1 MKFIVQDTFSIK
13 KVLIFGGFG
22 LCRFQHKV
30 GMNSFPMCMNLFSY
44 GTNSFPWGMYSFRS
58 KIPTVI
64 KQHTTP
70 DLAGL
75 RPVDPFQ
82 GILQLVRLHEEEPGE
97 LLQGLDLGPQQG
109 HVVRHRRGY
118 IADFAPPSAWKYINC
133 SVGRRC

>member
-1 MKFIVQDTFSIK
+1 MNEITHYYYHYYSLLLSTDYYLLIVTIMK
-13 KVLIFGGFG
+13 
-22 LCRFQHKV
+22 
-30 GMNSFPMCMNLFSY
+30 LFY
-44 GTNSFPWGMYSFRS
+44 ENER
-58 KIPTVI
+58 I

-109 HVVRHRRGY
+109 NIVRHRRGY
-118 IADFAPPSAWKYINC
+118 IADFAPPSAWKYVNC
-133 SVGRRC
+133 NDRRC